1 MAETSES
8 RLSKNVVIAYD
19 GSEHAKNAVKFYAE
33 KLHMPGDHVF
43 LVYSVE
49 VSDVI
54 QQAPFSMD
62 PEVFKDL
69 VQKEVK
75 RIQGELIEF
84 AKYLRSMKL
93 EGTVKSTHAQKPGEG
108 ILNIAKEVNA
118 SLIITGSRGQ
128 SKLRRT
134 FLGSVSD
141 YVMHH
146 SPVPVLVCRRENC

>member
-1 MAETSES
+1 MAEVPET
-8 RLSKNVVIAYD
+8 RLPKNVVIAFD
-19 GSEHAKNAVKFYAE
+19 GSDHAKHALKFYAE

-54 QQAPFSMD
+54 QQAPFNMD

-84 AKYLRSMKL
+84 AKYLRQMKL
-93 EGTVKSTHAQKPGEG
+93 EGTVKSTHAEKPGEG

-146 SPVPVLVCRRENC
+146 SPVPVLVCRKEN